1 MKRICLILIMICW
14 VLLSINAQSSSVR
27 VCTEE
32 EIPASQ
38 RKRFLKVAENFL
50 ENYYNNLFLNIND
63 DIVQESFINNYM
75 VNGTQRYKPEFPLNI
90 PGQSQYLM
98 PEQYLQELSKQ
109 FKTEN
114 FEEWMLEVTDITFDK
129 DFKATNNLDCFV
141 TAHYTLTLNNGENKL
156 YSRSCT
162 ALCYWSQSR
171 MYDQVRLMQVEP
183 VKDIIAYQPVSSDTD
198 NTTIVLG
205 TIQDALDFYDK
216 KEYYKAVPIFTKY
229 AQQGN
234 AKAQS
239 CLGYCYTQGLGVEKN
254 FTEAVKWY
262 TKAAEQGHADGQ
274 YNLGFAYYNGY
285 AVPKDYEKAREW
297 FTKAAKQGK
306 ELAMDYLGVIYYNG
320 EGVTQ
325 DYEKAFE
332 WFTKAAEMGYVI
344 AEYHLAICYELGQG
358 VPQDDRKAFEWY
370 TKAAL
375 KGNANA
381 QNNLGVYYATGKV
394 VPKDYKKAKEWFTK
408 AAEQGDVEAYSS
420 LEKLKN
426 IMK

>member
-1 MKRICLILIMICW
+1 MKRICLVLIMICW

-32 EIPASQ
+32 EIPASK

-75 VNGTQRYKPEFPLNI
+75 VNGTQRYKPEFTLNI

-98 PEQYLQELSKQ
+98 PEQYLQELSNQ

-114 FEEWMLEVTDITFDK
+114 FEEWMLEVKDITFDK

-183 VKDIIAYQPVSSDTD
+183 VKDIITNQPETKDYSLYKNISHQELQRKANQGDTKAQFTLGW
-198 NTTIVLG
+198 NYYKGIGTTIDDFKAIGWLTKAADKGHVAAQTFLG
-205 TIQDALDFYDK
+205 FYFYEKENYTTAFKWFEKASILGWDQAQCQLANMYFYGKGTDK
-216 KEYYKAVPIFTKY
+216 NLSKAVEWLTKAAIQEY
-229 AQQGN
+229 EEAQYRLGLIYLNGYSGEKNIEKAKEWLSKAAQQGN
-234 AKAQS
+234 
-239 CLGYCYTQGLGVEKN
+239 V
-254 FTEAVKWY
+254 
-262 TKAAEQGHADGQ
+262 D
-274 YNLGFAYYNGY
+274 
-285 AVPKDYEKAREW
+285 
-297 FTKAAKQGK
+297 
-306 ELAMDYLGVIYYNG
+306 
-320 EGVTQ
+320 
-325 DYEKAFE
+325 
-332 WFTKAAEMGYVI
+332 
-344 AEYHLAICYELGQG
+344 
-358 VPQDDRKAFEWY
+358 
-370 TKAAL
+370 
-375 KGNANA
+375 
-381 QNNLGVYYATGKV
+381 
-394 VPKDYKKAKEWFTK
+394 
-408 AAEQGDVEAYSS
+408 AYSS

>member
-1 MKRICLILIMICW
+1 MKRICLVLIMICW

-63 DIVQESFINNYM
+63 DIVQESFINNLM

-90 PGQSQYLM
+90 LGQSQYLM

-183 VKDIIAYQPVSSDTD
+183 VKDIIAYNPKTQIKLIE
-198 NTTIVLG
+198 N
-205 TIQDALDFYDK
+205 K
-216 KEYYKAVPIFTKY
+216 KEEGWQVYEDGWAEKTATDTIDNIFSLEDETVKAVFVQLSEDIKKQLRLKKGIQVLSVFEGRMKE
-229 AQQGN
+229 AGCKKNFIILKANGNDINNLSDFERIMAN
-234 AKAQS
+234 AKAS
-239 CLGYCYTQGLGVEKN
+239 TEKVVL
-254 FTEAVKWY
+254 FRGIYPSGKR
-262 TKAAEQGHADGQ
+262 
-274 YNLGFAYYNGY
+274 AYY
-285 AVPKDYEKAREW
+285 
-297 FTKAAKQGK
+297 
-306 ELAMDYLGVIYYNG
+306 
-320 EGVTQ
+320 
-325 DYEKAFE
+325 
-332 WFTKAAEMGYVI
+332 
-344 AEYHLAICYELGQG
+344 AIDL
-358 VPQDDRKAFEWY
+358 
-370 TKAAL
+370 
-375 KGNANA
+375 N
-381 QNNLGVYYATGKV
+381 
-394 VPKDYKKAKEWFTK
+394 
-408 AAEQGDVEAYSS
+408 
-420 LEKLKN
+420 
-426 IMK
+426 